1 MKYHTGETPH
11 PNKFDPSKA
20 FQIMSEAETDDEIIE
35 VNPGDY
41 KIHNGVEKQMGQ
53 TVQMGQAVQMG
64 QGVQMGQINL
74 LVPPPMRTNSRPNS
88 RYDGAKAFMKLHLSF
103 IFLFLRFH
111 E

>member
-41 KIHNGVEKQMGQ
+41 KIHNGVEKQMSQ

-64 QGVQMGQINL
+64 QMGQTGQL
-74 LVPPPMRTNSRPNS
+74 
-88 RYDGAKAFMKLHLSF
+88 GQSF
-103 IFLFLRFH
+103 LMTLTARIALFA
-111 E
+111 

>member
-53 TVQMGQAVQMG
+53 TVQMSQTVQMG
-64 QGVQMGQINL
+64 QTGL

-103 IFLFLRFH
+103 GFLCLRFH

>member
-41 KIHNGVEKQMGQ
+41 KIHNGVEKQIGQ

-64 QGVQMGQINL
+64 QTGL

-88 RYDGAKAFMKLHLSF
+88 RYDGAKAFVKLHLSF
-103 IFLFLRFH
+103 VFLCLRFH

>member
-1 MKYHTGETPH
+1 MVNNEKSSTSFQVKYHTGETPH

-41 KIHNGVEKQMGQ
+41 KIHNGLEKQMVQ
-53 TVQMGQAVQMG
+53 TVQMGQTVKIG
-64 QGVQMGQINL
+64 QTGL

-88 RYDGAKAFMKLHLSF
+88 RYNGAKDFMKLHFRL
-103 IFLFLRFH
+103 
-111 E
+111 

>member
-53 TVQMGQAVQMG
+53 TVQMGQAVQVG
-64 QGVQMGQINL
+64 L

-103 IFLFLRFH
+103 VFLCLRFH

>member
-53 TVQMGQAVQMG
+53 TVQMGQTG
-64 QGVQMGQINL
+64 L

-88 RYDGAKAFMKLHLSF
+88 RYDGAKVFMKLHLSF
-103 IFLFLRFH
+103 VFLCLRFH